1 MEIICADIHA
11 ERLKEESPP
20 YTPDSSWTPP
30 PPPEP
35 FPPEEREALILEAAQ
50 NHTYPFSDYDRAEE
64 TLRLMEENKD
74 PELPGLARAILH
86 LDEPNF
92 WDIAVRILG
101 RIGTAEDLPL
111 LYAQI
116 PGTMQRPYRRK
127 LLLNSID
134 HLAAKN
140 D

>member
-1 MEIICADIHA
+1 
-11 ERLKEESPP
+11 
-20 YTPDSSWTPP
+20 
-30 PPPEP
+30 
-35 FPPEEREALILEAAQ
+35 
-50 NHTYPFSDYDRAEE
+50 
-64 TLRLMEENKD
+64 MEENED
-74 PELPGLARAILH
+74 PALPGLARAILH
-86 LDEPNF
+86 LDDPDF
-92 WDIAVRILG
+92 WEIAVRILG
-101 RIGTAEDLPL
+101 RCGTAEDLPL